1 MRKSGL
7 HKGFIFYLIFSSFF
21 FFEAQNSQKF
31 AHQALAEKVYLQLD
45 NEVYTTNKTVW
56 FKALLV
62 NAVTHKTNNTSG
74 VLYVDLVDSANQIIE
89 SKLVKISEGIG
100 SGFFDL
106 DRSFDEGTYMIRAYT
121 EWNKNFENDFVFKK
135 YIQVYSEEATEITGT
150 PIQNIRIVDST
161 LSTQKIRAD
170 FYPQLLDSNHENKL
184 MIMVTE
190 KSGTT
195 DTLYLRPKN
204 RDEFSFE
211 YDISKNSE
219 IVDLAIKTSNGQ
231 SFKTRFST
239 QLNAIDLQFFPEGG
253 KLVRGLASKVGFKAI
268 NTNGLGEAVE
278 GMILDKN
285 NDTIIRF
292 QSNTLGMG
300 SVKLEPK
307 TIGKAFKAVFKTNTS
322 DAYKEVE
329 LPLVQAT
336 GYIMAVEERDQN
348 LLIGITSNAK
358 PSGPITLI
366 GTCRGFE
373 YFKQEAQL
381 IDGRYIYVIPKYTFP
396 EGVIM
401 LTLMDEMDR
410 PQAERLY
417 FNQRLETRMNLDLTL
432 DKSSYD
438 KRDAVLLDVAAKSN
452 SDRPLQANIS
462 VLTVDSDLNG
472 ESLDDRNTILSYLLL
487 SSDLKGTIES
497 PGSYFRSV
505 DPLDIDALMLTQ
517 GWRNY
522 KYNEDSRKLNFIK
535 ENGLK
540 VSGVVNT
547 KNKKDKDR
555 NIDLM
560 LMTLDKERAI
570 YTTPIKVPGN
580 FSIDLE
586 DIYGDYREI
595 ALQSAEN
602 TKRDRKDLIIAVNR
616 KRPFP
621 AQFENRNQSLVIDS
635 LTQRIIAENRD
646 QKIENDTYQFNT
658 YGTTVLDEVVL
669 TGYNMTPKRQE
680 VFDRFG
686 PPDIVIKGE
695 EIVEK
700 EKNWNWGLMSVLFD
714 FFPDKVRVDPDPQG
728 NLIARVLGEATL
740 YIVDGIPV
748 RPDFYNQLQYISVDE
763 VTSFEILETSKNY
776 AKLYIQVNGPGPYIP
791 NFGGIISIYTRR
803 GIGLQGAL
811 ISSEDSYERHKIKV
825 FAADKEFYVPEY
837 DVTSFYED
845 SKPDTRLPIYWKPKV
860 ETDENGKANIK
871 YYHSD
876 DTGLFK
882 ILVEGITSDGQIG
895 YQIINYSVREETN

>member
-1 MRKSGL
+1 MRKIRY
-7 HKGFIFYLIFSSFF
+7 HKSFIFYLIFFSFF
-21 FFEAQNSQKF
+21 LLKAQNSKKF
-31 AHQALAEKVYLQLD
+31 AHQALAEKVYLQID
-45 NEVYTTNKTVW
+45 NDVYTTNKTIW
-56 FKALLV
+56 FKAVLV

-74 VLYVDLVDSANQIIE
+74 VLYVDLVDSANRIIE
-89 SKLVKISEGIG
+89 SKLVKISQGIG

-106 DRSFDEGTYMIRAYT
+106 DRSFEEGTYMIRAYT

-135 YIQVYSEEATEITGT
+135 YIQVYAEKATELTGT
-150 PIQNIRIVDST
+150 PIQNIRVVDST
-161 LSTQKIRAD
+161 ERTQKIRAD
-170 FYPQLLDSNHENKL
+170 FYPQLLDSKHENKL
-184 MIMVTE
+184 MIMVSE
-190 KSGTT
+190 KAGTT

-219 IVDLAIKTSNGQ
+219 IVDLAIRTSNGQ

-239 QLNAIDLQFFPEGG
+239 RLNAIDLQFFPEGG
-253 KLVRGLASKVGFKAI
+253 KLVKGLSSKVGFKAI

-278 GMILDKN
+278 GMLLDKN
-285 NDTIIRF
+285 NDTIVRF
-292 QSNTLGMG
+292 QSNELGMG
-300 SVKLEPK
+300 SIKLEPK
-307 TIGKAFKAVFKTNTS
+307 TIGKAFKAVFKTNSSNT
-322 DAYKEVE
+322 YKEVE
-329 LPLVQAT
+329 FPLVQAT
-336 GYIMAVEERDQN
+336 GYVMAVEERDQN
-348 LLIGITSNAK
+348 LLIGISSNVK
-358 PSGPITLI
+358 TSGPITLM

-381 IDGRYIYVIPKYTFP
+381 MDGRYIYVIPKYTFP
-396 EGVIM
+396 EGVVM

-417 FNQRLETRMNLDLTL
+417 FNERLETRMNLDLFL
-432 DKSSYD
+432 DKSTYS
-438 KRDAVLLDVAAKSN
+438 KRGAVQLSVEAKSN
-452 SDRPLQANIS
+452 SDRPLKTNIS
-462 VLTVDSDLNG
+462 VLTVDSKLNG
-472 ESLDDRNTILSYLLL
+472 EAFDDRINILSYLLM

-497 PGSYFRSV
+497 PGSYFRSD
-505 DPLDIDALMLTQ
+505 DPLDIDVLMLTQ
-517 GWRNY
+517 GWRAY
-522 KYNEDSRKLNFIK
+522 KYKDESRKLNYIK
-535 ENGLK
+535 EAGLRI
-540 VSGVVNT
+540 SGIVNT
-547 KNKKDKDR
+547 KNKKDKNR
-555 NIDLM
+555 SFDLM

-570 YTTPIKVPGN
+570 YTTPVNVPGN
-580 FSIDLE
+580 FSIDIE
-586 DIYGDYREI
+586 DIYGDYREV
-595 ALQSAEN
+595 ALQSAQN
-602 TKRDRKDLIIAVNR
+602 TKRDKKELIIAVNR
-616 KRPFP
+616 KRAFP
-621 AQFENRNQSLVIDS
+621 PKFEYKNQSLVIDS
-635 LTQRIIAENRD
+635 LTQKIINENRD

-680 VFDRFG
+680 VFDRYG

-695 EIVEK
+695 EIIEK

-776 AKLYIQVNGPGPYIP
+776 ARLYIQVNGPGPYIP

-811 ISSEDSYERHKIKV
+811 ISSEDSFDRHKIQV

-860 ETDENGKANIK
+860 ETDDNGKADIK

-876 DTGLFK
+876 DTGQFK
-882 ILVEGITSDGQIG
+882 IIVEGITSDGQIG
-895 YQIINYSVREETN
+895 YQIINYSVKEETN

>member
-1 MRKSGL
+1 MRKIRY
-7 HKGFIFYLIFSSFF
+7 HKSFIFYLIFFSFF
-21 FFEAQNSQKF
+21 LLKAQNSKKF
-31 AHQALAEKVYLQLD
+31 AHQALAEKVYLQID
-45 NEVYTTNKTVW
+45 NDVYTTNKTIW
-56 FKALLV
+56 FKAVLV

-74 VLYVDLVDSANQIIE
+74 VLYVDLVDSANRIVE

-106 DRSFDEGTYMIRAYT
+106 DRSFEEGTYMIRAYT

-135 YIQVYSEEATEITGT
+135 YIQVYAEKTTEITGT
-150 PIQNIRIVDST
+150 PIQNIRVVDST
-161 LSTQKIRAD
+161 DSTQKIRAD
-170 FYPQLLDSNHENKL
+170 FYPQLLDSKHENKL
-184 MIMVTE
+184 MIMVSE
-190 KSGTT
+190 KAGTT

-219 IVDLAIKTSNGQ
+219 IVDLAIRTSNGQ

-239 QLNAIDLQFFPEGG
+239 RLNAIDLQFFPEGG
-253 KLVRGLASKVGFKAI
+253 KLVKGLSSKVGFKAI

-285 NDTIIRF
+285 NDTIVRF

-300 SVKLEPK
+300 SIKLEPNA
-307 TIGKAFKAVFKTNTS
+307 IGKAFKAVFKTNS
-322 DAYKEVE
+322 SNAYKEVE
-329 LPLVQAT
+329 FPLVQAT
-336 GYIMAVEERDQN
+336 GYVMAVEERDQN
-348 LLIGITSNAK
+348 LLIGISSNVK
-358 PSGPITLI
+358 TSGPMTLM

-373 YFKQEAQL
+373 YFKQDAQL
-381 IDGRYIYVIPKYTFP
+381 MDGRYIYVIPKYTFP
-396 EGVIM
+396 EGVVM

-417 FNQRLETRMNLDLTL
+417 FNERLETRMNLDLSL
-432 DKSSYD
+432 DKSTYS
-438 KRDAVLLDVAAKSN
+438 KRDAILLNVEAKSN
-452 SDRPLQANIS
+452 SDRPLKANIS
-462 VLTVDSDLNG
+462 VLTVDSKLNG
-472 ESLDDRNTILSYLLL
+472 EAFDDRINILSYLLM

-497 PGSYFRSV
+497 PGSYFRSD

-517 GWRNY
+517 GWRAY
-522 KYNEDSRKLNFIK
+522 KYKDESRKLNYIK
-535 ENGLK
+535 EGGLRI
-540 VSGVVNT
+540 SGIVNT
-547 KNKKDKDR
+547 KNKKDKNR
-555 NIDLM
+555 SFDLM

-570 YTTPIKVPGN
+570 YTTPVNVPGN
-580 FSIDLE
+580 FSIDIE
-586 DIYGDYREI
+586 DIYGDYREV
-595 ALQSAEN
+595 ALQSAQN
-602 TKRDRKDLIIAVNR
+602 TKRDQKELIIAVNR
-616 KRPFP
+616 KRAFP
-621 AQFENRNQSLVIDS
+621 PKFEYKNQSLVIDS
-635 LTQRIIAENRD
+635 LTQKIINENRD

-680 VFDRFG
+680 VFDRYG

-695 EIVEK
+695 EIIEK

-776 AKLYIQVNGPGPYIP
+776 ARLYIQVNGPGPYIP

-811 ISSEDSYERHKIKV
+811 ISSEDSFDRHKIQV

-860 ETDENGKANIK
+860 ETDDNGKADIK

-876 DTGLFK
+876 DTGQFK

-895 YQIINYSVREETN
+895 YQIINYSVKEETN